1 MRQQELE
8 LNKLSSVSTDTV
20 FEKLLDNSV
29 LLLFIVICGVGL
41 IYANQPSS
49 YIVEQVV
56 TRFFRNIILVLSL
69 LVPVWAGMGLN
80 FSIVVG
86 AMSAQAALIVVL
98 NYSMTGLPG
107 IFTAMCLSAPLALVL
122 GMMTGKLFNKT
133 KGQEMITGMILGYF
147 ANGIYQLIFMYIC
160 GTIIPIRNKAIALGE
175 GIGINGIVT
184 FDKSLNGAL
193 DKVLKLPLDK
203 FLWCVIAGLTVLYM
217 VKTIIAFKNQTT
229 VKRNVL
235 YIAVIVIGAVL
246 LYLGKQYSKSFV
258 MTCMFTRVPVVTV
271 CLSVLVGLFIAFLA
285 TTKLGND
292 IKTVGQSMM
301 IASSAGI
308 NVEKTRIIAIMIS
321 TVIAAMGQVVY
332 LQNMGTLTTY
342 SAADQIGT
350 FSVAALLV
358 GGASIKKANIG
369 HAILGTILFHIM
381 FVVAPIA
388 GKNISGDAQIGEY
401 FRVFVSYAVI
411 AVSLALHA
419 WKTSFAEKYNKR

>member
-1 MRQQELE
+1 MRQHELDV
-8 LNKLSSVSTDTV
+8 NKISTVSADTV

-29 LLLFIVICGVGL
+29 LLLFVIICSIGL
-41 IYANQPSS
+41 IYADQPSS

-98 NYSMTGLPG
+98 NYSITGLPG
-107 IFTAMCLSAPLALVL
+107 IFTAICLSAPLALAL
-122 GMMTGKLFNKT
+122 GIMTGKLFNKT

-203 FLWCVIAGLTVLYM
+203 FLWCVIAVLAIFYIIR
-217 VKTIIAFKNQTT
+217 TIQAFK
-229 VKRNVL
+229 KRTEEKKHIL
-235 YIAVIVIGAVL
+235 YIFVLVIGAIC
-246 LYLGKQYSKSFV
+246 LYLGKEYSKSFV
-258 MTCMFTRVPVVTV
+258 MTCMFTRVPVLTV
-271 CLSVLVGLFIAFLA
+271 CFAVLVGAFIAFLA

-301 IASSAGI
+301 IASASGI
-308 NVEKTRIIAIMIS
+308 NVDRIRIIAIVIS
-321 TVIAAMGQVVY
+321 TVIASLGQVVY

-411 AVSLALHA
+411 ALALALHA
-419 WKTSFAEKYNKR
+419 WKTSFAEQHAKK